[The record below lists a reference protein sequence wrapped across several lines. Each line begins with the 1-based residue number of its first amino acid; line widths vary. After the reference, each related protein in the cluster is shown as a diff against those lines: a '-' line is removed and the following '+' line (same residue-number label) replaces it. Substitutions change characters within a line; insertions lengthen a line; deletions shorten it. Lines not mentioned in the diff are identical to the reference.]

1 MDKLS
6 FKALVM
12 CFVAGGLLV
21 LAFAP
26 FNFYFL
32 AFISLA
38 ILFYLWAG
46 GAPKTNFYLGLSF
59 GLGLY
64 CFGVSWVYISL
75 STYGGMP
82 LWMGSIAVLG
92 FSALLSLFV
101 AIPGYLVA
109 RFFKHNIF
117 YKMI

>member
-6 FKALVM
+6 FKALAI

-26 FNFYFL
+26 FNFYIL

-38 ILFYLWAG
+38 ILFYLWAK

-64 CFGVSWVYISL
+64 CLVSHGCMYRYQL
-75 STYGGMP
+75 MGGCHYGWAP
-82 LWMGSIAVLG
+82 LPSWGLLLY
-92 FSALLSLFV
+92 FHYLSL
-101 AIPGYLVA
+101 YLV
-109 RFFKHNIF
+109 IW
-117 YKMI
+117 